1 MLFDMDVEAQHI
13 SKCGTA
19 NVTMKNKARLVAG
32 VGRIGHELAG
42 IGIDLASIQL
52 LLGVHWWV

>member
-32 VGRIGHELAG
+32 VGSIGHELAG
-42 IGIDLASIQL
+42 IGIDLASI
-52 LLGVHWWV
+52 